1 MNTQN
6 DNIYTAIDANLNRA
20 VEGIRVC
27 EDVLRFI
34 THDERSINFKELRHK
49 LIDVLK
55 ELDTT
60 TLLNARNVTEDKQKF
75 VDLSS
80 EKTRDSIE
88 SVFKSN
94 ISRAQESMRCLEEFS
109 KLICPENS
117 NMSAELQKI
126 RFELYSLEKDI
137 FPIIRDYKYRE

>member
-20 VEGIRVC
+20 LEGIRVC

-34 THDERSINFKELRHK
+34 VHDERSLNFKKLRHG
-49 LIDVLK
+49 LIDALK
-55 ELDTT
+55 GLDHS
-60 TLLNARNVTEDKQKF
+60 TLLNARNVNEDKQKF
-75 VDLSS
+75 IDLSS

-94 ISRAQESMRCLEEFS
+94 ISRSQESLRCLEEFS
-109 KLICPENS
+109 KLACPEKP
-117 NMSAELQKI
+117 NMSAELQNI
-126 RFELYSLEKDI
+126 RFELYSLEKEI
-137 FPIIRDYKYRE
+137 FPMIRDLKI